1 MPQFIHRMQRVT
13 DSAGYNENIEERF
26 QELLTVFL
34 TDLDMTAVAQEV
46 EKIKNQNL
54 NQKLMKKLYFSF
66 QVKFLRLHKHQILHL
81 ILVMIRLVFL
91 SSFLSLELKCLSL

>member
-34 TDLDMTAVAQEV
+34 TDLDMTDVAKEV

-54 NQKLMKKLYFSF
+54 N
-66 QVKFLRLHKHQILHL
+66 
-81 ILVMIRLVFL
+81 
-91 SSFLSLELKCLSL
+91 

>member
-1 MPQFIHRMQRVT
+1 MTDDNITALTNATEDLRKAFNGILERYQMNADTALALLARISAGYIHRMQRAS
-13 DSAGYNENIEERF
+13 DNAGMNDIIEERF

-54 NQKLMKKLYFSF
+54 N
-66 QVKFLRLHKHQILHL
+66 
-81 ILVMIRLVFL
+81 
-91 SSFLSLELKCLSL
+91 

>member
-1 MPQFIHRMQRVT
+1 MTDDNITALTNATEDLRKAFNSILERYNMEPEAALALLARISAGFIHRMQRVT

-54 NQKLMKKLYFSF
+54 N
-66 QVKFLRLHKHQILHL
+66 
-81 ILVMIRLVFL
+81 
-91 SSFLSLELKCLSL
+91 